1 MVESITV
8 CEADKKKKKN
18 TMMRCR
24 PQAGKSEEEEELEEV
39 CSSFLANRVMVTVMR
54 VNVK

>member
-8 CEADKKKKKN
+8 CEADKKKKN